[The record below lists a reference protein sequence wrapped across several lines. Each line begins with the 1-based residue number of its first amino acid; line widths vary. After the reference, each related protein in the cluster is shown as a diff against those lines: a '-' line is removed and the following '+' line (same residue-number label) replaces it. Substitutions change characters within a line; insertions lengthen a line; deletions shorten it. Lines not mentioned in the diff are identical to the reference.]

1 MEDDF
6 LTGPIAC
13 CSVLRVNAPVQPRR
27 PSTLTLVLIRRWTH
41 LIPPSPLIP
50 PLFQRP
56 HVPIQI
62 LIRKWTKLTSLPIPP
77 ISPHGFNYDI
87 SKTSLL
93 YRLSL
98 ICFWHLRTLSKNRTN
113 ERTKGFFFIVQEL
126 CESRGGRPGL
136 SVLTSLLVSVDVKI
150 Y

>member
-1 MEDDF
+1 MPSQPLRVYQGD
-6 LTGPIAC
+6 TRPAGGPI
-13 CSVLRVNAPVQPRR
+13 SSL
-27 PSTLTLVLIRRWTH
+27 
-41 LIPPSPLIP
+41 PSPLIP

-77 ISPHGFNYDI
+77 VSPHGFNYDI

-113 ERTKGFFFIVQEL
+113 EQPMEQKYQIHHKTPFFCSSF
-126 CESRGGRPGL
+126 
-136 SVLTSLLVSVDVKI
+136 VKSKPAWLFPEKFQLKKKRKTFLYDYCI
-150 Y
+150 AVNCFWE